1 MRRGEW
7 MVLAALLAVTGLTY
21 RGVTQNGF
29 VLDDVH
35 TVVDNRSLDSLAG
48 ASQWF
53 LSDEG
58 VSGMTDVRGYRP
70 IIMVSYALDRAVWG
84 DSAAGYHLGNLLI
97 HAAVVVLAFLL
108 ARRLWNDATASVA
121 ALVVALH
128 PLNAEAVNYIAARS
142 SSLMTLCILLSVWC
156 YDRAAVDPP
165 AIRGVWERR
174 FWYGGALVAG
184 AAALGTKEAAVVLPL
199 LIVAW
204 DRARADDWGWMETAR
219 RSLPFWGLAVA
230 LLGLRGA
237 ILGRVTGV
245 ALAGDPI
252 QGLSVGAKLVVVSFL
267 HWLWPTPLAIDYGW
281 PKTMSSLEQAGWF
294 AGVLAAAAGT
304 WGVLRY
310 SRRAGWCLVWFWVSL
325 LPILTLPFVT
335 RLLVYQEH
343 RSYLGGIGL
352 AWAAGGAALIAWR
365 VSAGWRVV
373 PAAVLAGLASAAV
386 WVDAERTRVWR
397 DGESV
402 WEDSLAKYP
411 NSSLGHNAKATW
423 LANAG
428 RLEEARVELERSLAV
443 DSSRARTHSLLGVVH
458 ALMGRYDRAVA
469 EFELALI
476 IAPTDP
482 YARMNLGKAYER
494 TGRTDR
500 ALAAYE
506 QILKVYP
513 KHAPA
518 LGRSGVLLERA
529 GRLAEAAHRYRA
541 VVDLDP
547 TDDTARET
555 LGVVLLRLERWREA
569 EGVFTALVTRHPDSG
584 ASWFNL
590 GTARERW
597 GQDAAAEDA
606 FRRAAALAP
615 QDPDPEFRIGMI
627 HARNGTWDSAAAA
640 YERAIARDPSHAL
653 SHLNLARGLELRGEV
668 EGAAA
673 HYRTLL
679 AVVTT
684 GPEHEPLRSAAKE
697 GLARLA
703 QGLRGRASSSRH
715 TTEGRP

>member
-1 MRRGEW
+1 M
-7 MVLAALLAVTGLTY
+7 TGLTY

-48 ASQWF
+48 ASQWL
-53 LSDEG
+53 LSGEG
-58 VSGMTDVRGYRP
+58 VSGRTEVRGYRP
-70 IIMVSYALDRAVWG
+70 IVMASYALDRAVWG
-84 DSAAGYHLGNLLI
+84 DSAAGYHVGNLLI

-108 ARRLWNDATASVA
+108 ARRLWGDAAAAFVA

-142 SSLMTLCILLSVWC
+142 SSLMALWILLSVWC
-156 YDRAAVDPP
+156 YDRAAVDPSSIGRP
-165 AIRGVWERR
+165 WGRR
-174 FWYGGALVAG
+174 FWLAGALIAG

-204 DRARADDWGWMETAR
+204 DRARAEGWGWKVSVR
-219 RSLPFWGLAVA
+219 QSIPFWVLAAA
-230 LLGLRGA
+230 LLALRAG

-245 ALAGDPI
+245 PLAGDPI
-252 QGLSVGAKLVVVSFL
+252 ASLLVGAKLVVVSFA
-267 HWLWPTPLAIDYGW
+267 HWFWPTGLAIDYAWPRTLSSIEKGW
-281 PKTMSSLEQAGWF
+281 WV
-294 AGVLAAAAGT
+294 AGVLGAATGT

-310 SRRAGWCLVWFWVSL
+310 YRRAGWCLVWFWVSL
-325 LPILTLPFVT
+325 LPILPLPFIT
-335 RLLVYQEH
+335 GLVLYQEH

-352 AWAAGGAALIAWR
+352 AWAAGGVASLGWR

-373 PAAVLAGLASAAV
+373 PIAVLAGLCAAAV
-386 WVDAERTRVWR
+386 WADAVRTRVWR
-397 DGESV
+397 TGESV

-411 NSSLGHNAKATW
+411 NSTLGHNARAMW
-423 LANAG
+423 LTDAG
-428 RLEEARVELERSLAV
+428 RLEEARIELERSLAV
-443 DSSRARTHSLLGVVH
+443 DSSRARTHSLLGIVH
-458 ALMGRYDRAVA
+458 ALMGRYDRAIA

-482 YARMNLGKAYER
+482 SARTNLGRAYEHM
-494 TGRTDR
+494 GRTDQ

-506 QILKVYP
+506 RVLQAYP

-529 GRLAEAAHRYRA
+529 GRLDEAASRYRA
-541 VVDLDP
+541 VVALDP

-555 LGVVLLRLERWREA
+555 LGVVLLRLERWSEA
-569 EGVFTALVTRHPDSG
+569 EGVFTALITRHPDSG

-590 GTARERW
+590 GVARERSE
-597 GQDAAAEDA
+597 QYAAAEDA

-627 HARNGTWDSAAAA
+627 HARRGQWEAAAAA

-653 SHLNLARGLELRGEV
+653 SHFNLASEMERRGDV
-668 EGAAA
+668 DGAAA

-679 AVVTT
+679 AVVAT
-684 GPEHEPLRSAAKE
+684 GPEHEPLRSAAEE

-703 QGLRGRASSSRH
+703 QGPGGRASLSRH
-715 TTEGRP
+715 TAEGRP